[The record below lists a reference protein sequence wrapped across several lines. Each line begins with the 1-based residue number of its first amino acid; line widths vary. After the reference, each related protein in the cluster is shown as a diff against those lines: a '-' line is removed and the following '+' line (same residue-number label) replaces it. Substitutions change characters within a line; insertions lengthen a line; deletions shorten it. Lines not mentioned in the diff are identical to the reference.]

1 MQPMARAGRWTTIR
15 IAAAFLAIAGCS
27 SSTEPAGPAGPAHL
41 TSTVVASSASVP
53 VGSIVT
59 AQWTIENTGSEPF
72 HHAFG
77 YPNTIGYGLEISVT
91 PAASVLQSQGSDL
104 LFSENDS
111 LNLPPHGRLRLN
123 AIFKGVAVGTA
134 TLKGCLPP
142 DSAETDG
149 ANCASTDVRVVSGF

>member
-1 MQPMARAGRWTTIR
+1 MQQKARAHRWTTIGR
-15 IAAAFLAIAGCS
+15 ATSLLAIAGCS
-27 SSTEPAGPAGPAHL
+27 SSTEPGSGPARL
-41 TSTVVASSASVP
+41 SSTIVVSEASIP
-53 VGSIVT
+53 VGGVVT

-77 YPNTIGYGLEISVT
+77 FPNTIGYGLEISVT

-104 LFSENDS
+104 LLSENDS
-111 LNLPPHGRLRLN
+111 LNLPAHGKLRLN
-123 AIFKGVAVGTA
+123 AIFTGVAVGVA

-149 ANCASTDVRVVSGF
+149 ANCALADVRVVSGF

>member
-1 MQPMARAGRWTTIR
+1 MQQTARARRTTTIR
-15 IAAAFLAIAGCS
+15 LAAALLSIAGCS
-27 SSTEPAGPAGPAHL
+27 SSTDPGGAPGPAHL
-41 TSTVVASSASVP
+41 TSTVIASSASVP

-77 YPNTIGYGLEISVT
+77 FPNTIGYGLEISVT
-91 PAASVLQSQGSDL
+91 PAASVLQSEGSDL

-123 AIFKGVAVGTA
+123 AIFKGVAIGTA

-149 ANCASTDVRVVSGF
+149 ANCASTDVRVVSGL

>member
-1 MQPMARAGRWTTIR
+1 MQRTAHTCRTIT
-15 IAAAFLAIAGCS
+15 ICIVAALLSIAGCS
-27 SSTEPAGPAGPAHL
+27 SSTEPAGAAGPAHL
-41 TSTVVASSASVP
+41 TSTVVASSTSVP
-53 VGSIVT
+53 VGGIVT

-77 YPNTIGYGLEISVT
+77 FPSTIGYGLEISVT

-104 LFSENDS
+104 LFSVNDS

-123 AIFKGVAVGTA
+123 AIFKAVAVGTA
-134 TLKGCLPP
+134 TLQGCLPP